1 MGDSQGLALPGSFGT
16 WYLIRADG
24 DDGGDS
30 GPQTTGAARPPR
42 VWPVPSVL
50 ENPLVDTRVQP
61 HPLASRV
68 AERKESHGTGSQLA
82 EEPWAGHFSSLGLS
96 FPVC

>member
-1 MGDSQGLALPGSFGT
+1 MVMMVETLGLRPPG
-16 WYLIRADG
+16 
-24 DDGGDS
+24 
-30 GPQTTGAARPPR
+30 QARPPR

-50 ENPLVDTRVQP
+50 ENPLVDTHVQP

-82 EEPWAGHFSSLGLS
+82 EEPWAGHSSSLGLS